1 MLRVAVC
8 GEGPIAL
15 SVAAMCGWRGHLV
28 RVLSDAPHRWREWL
42 TGCLPD
48 GSPFAGPLE
57 LITREP
63 RRAIER
69 ADVVFVCVR
78 HYQTEGMLRKIA
90 PYLLPESLI
99 GAIPG
104 FGGFGFIARHIIPAA
119 VSFFGTQRIPF
130 VVGAHVPGR
139 SVFISGIRRQT
150 FVGTMPANCAP
161 VVAELLNQLLGVRT
175 VPVSHFVNIELS
187 PSNSLVNPARLYS
200 LFGPKARKPPRKEQ
214 EFFRDWDIRSSRLLL
229 ELDGELQRGR
239 FLIPRDTSFVAPIL
253 LQYDS
258 NDAATLTK
266 RFRSLRPLA
275 RRPIP
280 VVRPAKDQSLDQRSD
295 YVQED
300 IDFGLAVIRDIMN
313 LAGASTPLMD
323 EIIEWRDQLLPPS
336 RTRIPVR
343 SHLPSK
349 SFRTIQEL
357 ASALD

>member
-15 SVAAMCGWRGHLV
+15 SIAAVCGWRGHLV
-28 RVLSDAPHRWREWL
+28 RVLADAPFRWRNWL
-42 TGCLPD
+42 VGCLPER
-48 GSPFAGPLE
+48 GGFGGPLE
-57 LITREP
+57 LITTEA
-63 RRAIER
+63 RRAVER

-78 HYQTEGMLRKIA
+78 HYQTEEMLRKIA
-90 PYLLPESLI
+90 PYLGPESLV

-104 FGGFGFIARHIIPAA
+104 FGGFAFVARRIIPT
-119 VSFFGTQRIPF
+119 VTCLFGTQRIPF
-130 VVGAHVPGR
+130 VVGGHVPGR

-150 FVGTMPANCAP
+150 FVATMPASRAP
-161 VVAELLNQLLGVRT
+161 VVAELLNQLLGETT

-200 LFGPKARKPPRKEQ
+200 LFGPKARNPPRIEQ
-214 EFFRDWDIRSSRLLL
+214 EFFLDWDIRSSRMLLA
-229 ELDGELQRGR
+229 LDGELQRGR

-266 RFRSLRPLA
+266 RFRGLRPLA
-275 RRPIP
+275 HRPIP
-280 VVRPAKDQSLDQRSD
+280 LRRHAGGHVLDAESD
-295 YVQED
+295 YVRED
-300 IDFGLAVIRDIMN
+300 IDFGLAVIRDILN

-323 EIIEWRDQLLPPS
+323 EIVEWRGRLVPAFRAGIRVAGHPPS
-336 RTRIPVR
+336 R
-343 SHLPSK
+343 

-357 ASALD
+357 MSALD